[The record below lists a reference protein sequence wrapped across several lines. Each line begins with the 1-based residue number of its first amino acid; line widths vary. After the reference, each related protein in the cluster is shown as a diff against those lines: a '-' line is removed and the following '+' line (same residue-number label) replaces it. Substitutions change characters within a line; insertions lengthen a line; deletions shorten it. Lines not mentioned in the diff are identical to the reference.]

1 MCCEHLILHVATRL
15 HVALALSTIKAFT
28 QKTKLLDAN
37 AEGEHQELFGM
48 TNASSKQQQG

>member
-1 MCCEHLILHVATRL
+1 MCCEHLILHVATCL